1 MRSCTLFTVMVRI
14 DDTLPWIELK
24 RSYQTRKEARQ
35 AAEDFLKS
43 MQMKVVAMPEKAL
56 TIKQMASV
64 KSRL

>member
-1 MRSCTLFTVMVRI
+1 MFTVMVRI

>member
-1 MRSCTLFTVMVRI
+1 MVRI

>member
-1 MRSCTLFTVMVRI
+1 MVKI

-24 RSYQTRKEARQ
+24 KNYQTRKEAKQ

-56 TIKQMASV
+56 TIKQRTSV
-64 KSRL
+64 KSRR

>member
-1 MRSCTLFTVMVRI
+1 MFTVMVKI

-24 RSYQTRKEARQ
+24 KNYQTRKEAKQ

-56 TIKQMASV
+56 TIKQRTSV
-64 KSRL
+64 KSRR